1 MKTNSDKTEIGQRG
15 EDAAVRFLYSRGFEI
30 LHRNWRSGRYEIDII
45 ARRES
50 VIHIV
55 EVKCRR
61 AEGLTTP
68 YEALTAKKFESLV
81 STAQRYIEQYNVDY
95 EIQFDLIA
103 ATHYPDGNI
112 EIDYVP
118 DIRPF

>member
-45 ARRES
+45 ARGKG

-81 STAQRYIEQYNVDY
+81 SAAQRYIEQHNVDC